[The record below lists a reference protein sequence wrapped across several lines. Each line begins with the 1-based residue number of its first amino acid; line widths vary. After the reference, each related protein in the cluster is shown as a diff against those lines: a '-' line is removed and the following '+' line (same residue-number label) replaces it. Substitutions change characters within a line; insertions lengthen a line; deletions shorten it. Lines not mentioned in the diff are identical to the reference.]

1 MARAERA
8 EKEKEPKVAVA
19 VATVVVKVT
28 VDVATVVVD
37 LEKETRLT
45 AHAGGATEMENQA
58 SPITLQAT
66 KDTMPLS
73 STAQLP
79 H

>member
-1 MARAERA
+1 M
-8 EKEKEPKVAVA
+8 AVA
-19 VATVVVKVT
+19 VATVVVEVT
-28 VDVATVVVD
+28 ADVATVVVD

-66 KDTMPLS
+66 KGAPIIRSAAPTLIL
-73 STAQLP
+73 TTYLQKRNTTLL
-79 H
+79 